1 MSGECVKRKKVLFI
15 AYVFPPISGSG
26 VQRSLKFIKYLR
38 NYGWEPVVVT
48 VGDTK
53 AAFFDETLF
62 SDIPEG
68 IEIIRINRP
77 GIIDDFYVNELFNV
91 YSKIVPVNILNE
103 YISIINKYKLINL
116 NWLLLPDVHI
126 PWANEVIKE
135 IHKYCNF
142 DEIDLIYSTSGPY
155 SDHIIGYYLKKEYNK
170 PWVADFRD
178 EWTNNPMIK
187 PNKKNIVYIVLREM
201 EKKIVEFADKIIT
214 TTDGAAS
221 NYKKIFNLK
230 DDKVVTITNGYD
242 EEDFKEI
249 SLGKNKSNNKD
260 NEKDQNKRFTIIH
273 NGVLYGNRSPIP
285 FINVI
290 KNLVDGNKISKD
302 KIVVYFAYTDK
313 DEEYKAY
320 IKERGLG
327 ECIQFS
333 GYLSHKES
341 LKKASN
347 ADLLL
352 LIIGEEEKWK
362 TVHAGKVFEY
372 LRLCKP
378 IMGLSPK
385 GSVTEELLTETGR
398 GKNFDFSDYEGM
410 ESYILEI
417 YEKWQE
423 DKLNACILKDYK
435 INEDIIKFE
444 RKNLTK
450 KLADVFNELIHH
462 KKFLESIK
470 NKIKEKKAIIGIIGL
485 GYVGL
490 PLALTFAE
498 SGYRVIGFD
507 KDEKKI
513 VKINEEK
520 VSYIKHIHDSRVKN
534 SVENGRLFATSDLS
548 KVENLDAIILCLP
561 TPLNK
566 YREPDLS
573 FVINSVN
580 GILPFLKKGQLI
592 SLESTTYPGTTEE
605 EIIPK
610 IEKRGFKIGK
620 DFFVVYSPERE
631 DPGNLNFTTKTVPK
645 VVGGATKTCLE
656 IGVSL
661 YESVIEEVVPVNSLK
676 AAELTKLLEN
686 IYRAVNIGLVN
697 EMKIVADKMGID
709 IWEVIKAAS
718 TKPFGF
724 TPFYPGPGLGGHC
737 IPIDPFYLTWKAK
750 EYGICTKFIELAGEV
765 NTMMPFWVV
774 DKVVEGLNNSEKS
787 LKNSNILVLGLSY
800 KKNIDDTRESPS
812 VELIKILKSK
822 GANVFFSDP
831 YIKKFPKK
839 RKCFFDLE
847 SIEITAE
854 NLEKMDCVLI
864 STDHDA
870 FDFDFI
876 LRHSK
881 LIVDT
886 RGVYRGSYEN
896 VIKA

>member
-1 MSGECVKRKKVLFI
+1 MNDEYIKRKKVLFI
-15 AYVFPPISGSG
+15 AYVYPPISGSG
-26 VQRSLKFIKYLR
+26 VQRTLKFTKYLR
-38 NYGWEPVVVT
+38 NYDWEPVVVT

-53 AAFFDETLF
+53 APFFDETLF

-68 IEIIRINRP
+68 MEIIRINRP
-77 GIIDDFYVNELFNV
+77 DIIDNLYVNELFNE
-91 YSKIVPVNILNE
+91 YSKIVPVNILNK
-103 YISIINKYKLINL
+103 YISIINKYKLMNL
-116 NWLLLPDVHI
+116 NWLLFPDIHI
-126 PWANEVIKE
+126 PWANEVIKK
-135 IHKYCNF
+135 IHNHCNF

-155 SDHIIGYYLKKEYNK
+155 SDHIVGYYLKKKLNK

-187 PNKKNIVYIVLREM
+187 SNKKNIVYIILHEM

-214 TTDGAAS
+214 TTDGAAG
-221 NYKKIFNLK
+221 NYRKIFNLR
-230 DDKVVTITNGYD
+230 DDKVITITNGYD
-242 EEDFKEI
+242 EEDFKDITEVN
-249 SLGKNKSNNKD
+249 GKDIK
-260 NEKDQNKRFTIIH
+260 NEKFTIMH
-273 NGVLYGNRSPIP
+273 NGILYGNRSPIP

-290 KNLVDGNKISKD
+290 KNLIEKNKIPKSK
-302 KIVVYFAYTDK
+302 IAVYFAYTNK

-320 IKERGLG
+320 VKELGLE
-327 ECIQFS
+327 ECIHFI

-341 LKKASN
+341 LKKASM

-378 IMGLSPK
+378 IIGLSPK
-385 GSVTEELLTETGR
+385 GSVTEELLTKTGR
-398 GKNFDFSDYEGM
+398 GKNFDFKDYNGM
-410 ESYILEI
+410 ENYILEI
-417 YEKWQE
+417 YKKWE
-423 DKLNACILKDYK
+423 DGTLKDYK
-435 INEDIIKFE
+435 IEDGILEFE
-444 RKNLTK
+444 RKNLTE
-450 KLADVFNELIHH
+450 KLAGVFNELIYH
-462 KKFLESIK
+462 KGLLDSFKDKIK
-470 NKIKEKKAIIGIIGL
+470 NKKAIIGIVGL

-490 PLALTFAE
+490 PLALAFAE
-498 SGYRVIGFD
+498 SGYKVIGFD
-507 KDEKKI
+507 NDENKI
-513 VKINEEK
+513 IKINEEK
-520 VSYIKHIHDSRVKN
+520 ASYLKHIHDSRIKN
-534 SVENGRLFATSDLS
+534 SVENGCFFAISRLSE
-548 KVENLDAIILCLP
+548 VENLDAIILCLP

-573 FVINSVN
+573 FVVNSVN
-580 GILPFLKKGQLI
+580 SILPFLKKGQLI

-610 IEKRGFKIGK
+610 IESKGFKVGK
-620 DFFVVYSPERE
+620 DFYVVYSPERE
-631 DPGNLNFTTKTVPK
+631 DPGNINFTTKTVPK
-645 VVGGATKTCLE
+645 VIGGATKTCLE
-656 IGVSL
+656 IGVEL
-661 YESVIEEVVPVNSLK
+661 YKNVIEKVVPVNSLK

-686 IYRAVNIGLVN
+686 IYRSVNIGLIN

-737 IPIDPFYLTWKAK
+737 IPIDPFYLTWKAR
-750 EYGICTKFIELAGEV
+750 EYGISTKFIELAGEV
-765 NTMMPFWVV
+765 NEKMPGWVV
-774 DKVVEGLNNSEKS
+774 DKVTEGLNNGEKS
-787 LKNSNILVLGLSY
+787 LKNSNVLVLGLSY

-822 GANVFFSDP
+822 GANVFYSDP
-831 YIKKFPKK
+831 YIKEFPKM
-839 RKCFFDLE
+839 RKYTFYLN
-847 SIEITAE
+847 SVEITAK
-854 NLEKMDCVLI
+854 NLEKMDCVII

-870 FDFDFI
+870 FDYNFI

-886 RGVYRGSYEN
+886 RGVYKGHYEN

>member
-1 MSGECVKRKKVLFI
+1 MNGECIKRKKVLFI
-15 AYVFPPISGSG
+15 AYVYPPISGSG
-26 VQRSLKFIKYLR
+26 VQRTLKFTKYLR
-38 NYGWEPVVVT
+38 NYDWEPVVVT

-53 AAFFDETLF
+53 APFFDKTLF
-62 SDIPEG
+62 TDIPKEM
-68 IEIIRINRP
+68 EIIRIDRP
-77 GIIDDFYVNELFNV
+77 DKIDNLYANELFNI
-91 YSKIVPVNILNE
+91 YSKIVPINILNK
-103 YISIINKYKLINL
+103 YISILNKNKLMGL
-116 NWLLLPDVHI
+116 KWLLLPDIHI
-126 PWANEVIKE
+126 PWANEVIKK
-135 IHKYCNF
+135 IYNYCNF

-155 SDHIIGYYLKKEYNK
+155 SDHIVGYYLKKKLNK

-178 EWTNNPMIK
+178 EWTNNPMMK
-187 PNKKNIVYIVLREM
+187 PNKKNIVYGILREM

-214 TTDGAAS
+214 TTDGAAE
-221 NYKKIFNLK
+221 NYKRIFNLK
-230 DDKVVTITNGYD
+230 YDKVTTITNGYD

-249 SLGKNKSNNKD
+249 SEKKD
-260 NEKDQNKRFTIIH
+260 KDDKKEKFTIMH
-273 NGVLYGNRSPIP
+273 NGILYGNRSPIP

-290 KNLVDGNKISKD
+290 KNLVNTNKIHKH
-302 KIVVYFAYTDK
+302 KIMVYFSHTNK

-320 IKERGLG
+320 VKEQGLE
-327 ECIQFS
+327 ECIQFI
-333 GYLSHKES
+333 GYLNHGES
-341 LKKASN
+341 LKKASS

-378 IMGLSPK
+378 IIGLSPRE
-385 GSVTEELLTETGR
+385 SVTEELLTKTGR
-398 GKNFDFSDYEGM
+398 GKNFDFNDYHGM
-410 ESYILEI
+410 ENYILEI
-417 YEKWQE
+417 YKKWE
-423 DKLNACILKDYK
+423 DGTLKDYK
-435 INEDIIKFE
+435 IEEGILEFE

-450 KLADVFNELIHH
+450 KLADVFNELIYH
-462 KKFLESIK
+462 KGLLDSFKDKIK
-470 NKIKEKKAIIGIIGL
+470 NKKAIIGIIGL

-507 KDEKKI
+507 NDENKI
-513 VKINEEK
+513 IKINDEK
-520 VSYIKHIHDSRVKN
+520 VSYIKHINDNQIKN
-534 SVENGRLFATSDLS
+534 SVENGCLYATTDLS
-548 KVENLDAIILCLP
+548 KVEEVDAIILCLP

-573 FVINSVN
+573 FVINSVDS
-580 GILPFLKKGQLI
+580 ILPFLKKGQLI

-610 IEKRGFKIGK
+610 IERKGFKIGK
-620 DFFVVYSPERE
+620 DFYVVYSPERE
-631 DPGNLNFTTKTVPK
+631 DPGNLKFTTKTVPK
-645 VVGGATKTCLE
+645 VVGGATKICLE
-656 IGVSL
+656 IGVEL
-661 YESVIEEVVPVNSLK
+661 YKSVIKRVVPVNSLK

-737 IPIDPFYLTWKAK
+737 IPIDPFYLTWKAR
-750 EYGICTKFIELAGEV
+750 EYGISTKFIELAGEV
-765 NTMMPFWVV
+765 NTMMPRWVV
-774 DKVVEGLNNSEKS
+774 NKLIEGLNNCEKS

-812 VELIKILKSK
+812 IELIKILESK
-822 GANVFFSDP
+822 GANVFYSDP
-831 YIKKFPKK
+831 YVKKLPKIGK
-839 RKCFFDLE
+839 PSFCLD
-847 SIEITAE
+847 SVEITVE

-864 STDHDA
+864 STDHNA
-870 FDFDFI
+870 FDYGFI
-876 LRHSK
+876 LEHSK
-881 LIVDT
+881 LIIDT
-886 RGVYRGSYEN
+886 RGVYRGNHEN